1 MKDAS
6 GEVIYVGKAVNL
18 RNRVRSYFQP
28 SSDHS
33 PKVAVM
39 VEHIADID
47 YIVTGSELEAL
58 ILECNLIK
66 KQPAEI
72 QREGFVTTR
81 RILSSRLLREEQ

>member
-1 MKDAS
+1 MALDSTLAALPTSPGVYLMKDAS

-47 YIVTGSELEAL
+47 YIVTGSGW
-58 ILECNLIK
+58 K
-66 KQPAEI
+66 P
-72 QREGFVTTR
+72 
-81 RILSSRLLREEQ
+81 